1 MAPRSKPEIGGD
13 GTLKSRALDGG
24 ADQELP
30 RRPRR
35 HVNLP
40 VNAVRDHRRHVGEG
54 DHLTSARL
62 DTKRRAERGHE
73 LAAPGARG
81 QEDGITLDALALGDE
96 ASDLAG
102 LDHEARDVA
111 ARLELDACGG
121 RGLRVRENQALI
133 VQPVVALD
141 EDRVAD
147 VRSEGRLEPVDV
159 VAFQKLDAEFLEIPP
174 RRDVTP
180 LLGRRRRIDGP
191 ARDVLDVD
199 PGALLEV
206 TDDVGVQAPARDGE
220 AREARFGRLVDGRK
234 QAGRGARGL
243 RAGRGPLE

>member
-1 MAPRSKPEIGGD
+1 MA
-13 GTLKSRALDGG
+13 
-24 ADQELP
+24 
-30 RRPRR
+30 
-35 HVNLP
+35 
-40 VNAVRDHRRHVGEG
+40 EG
-54 DHLTSARL
+54 RI
-62 DTKRRAERGHE
+62 
-73 LAAPGARG
+73 PPARG
-81 QEDGITLDALALGDE
+81 PRKLTVAVTVTLDSLALGDE

-121 RGLRVRENQALI
+121 SGLRVRENQALI

-159 VAFQKLDAEFLEIPP
+159 VAFQKLDAEFLEIRP

-199 PGALLEV
+199 LGALLEV
-206 TDDVGVQAPARDGE
+206 ADDIGVEAPAREGE

-243 RAGRGPLE
+243 RAGRRPLE